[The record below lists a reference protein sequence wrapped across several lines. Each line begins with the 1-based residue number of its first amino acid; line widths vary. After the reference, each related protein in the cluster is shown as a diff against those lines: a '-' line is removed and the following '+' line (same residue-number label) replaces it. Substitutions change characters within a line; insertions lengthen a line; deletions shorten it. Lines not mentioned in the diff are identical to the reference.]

1 MSAPSFAP
9 PPSTTAPT
17 TRANPPY
24 AGPARGSGA
33 TSAQVRVGPF
43 VPAAQRPA
51 AEASPVVGGVM
62 ATAGQVVQAMAEPAM
77 AASSMEV
84 PASIPPYRPLRP
96 IPFAAPA
103 TRSPLYIPPV
113 ATPAGGPAVEDE
125 GMIEPL
131 LIHTAEFAIPS
142 LAAGDRPHATAT
154 NELGDA
160 AVVDASAEAKL
171 PWIDAFL
178 ASTPAMP
185 MVALAE
191 PAQAEP
197 IMAAAIVPEPVVAD
211 GVEAAAFEALPEAG
225 TVEPILEVRVEPP
238 ATLDEATTVS
248 EGADANVEATVAA
261 DEWPL
266 EEAADEFRALRV
278 AMDDTADRDAVDMG
292 NGVAT
297 QGVVFAPLPEWRD
310 DDLMDIMP
318 IRHSGRTPLSNGAL
332 ASDSG
337 LWAERAHKAQEEVQL
352 LRAMASAQSAQ
363 PEHTA
368 AESTA
373 EEAAYS
379 LELLAR
385 RVRAGELTLPSYD
398 PRMGEP
404 AALVAALAA
413 LLGVKLR

>member
-1 MSAPSFAP
+1 
-9 PPSTTAPT
+9 
-17 TRANPPY
+17 
-24 AGPARGSGA
+24 
-33 TSAQVRVGPF
+33 VRVGPF

-51 AEASPVVGGVM
+51 AEAAPIVGGGL
-62 ATAGQVVQAMAEPAM
+62 ATEGQVGQAMAVPAT
-77 AASSMEV
+77 AVPSMEV

-113 ATPAGGPAVEDE
+113 ATPAGEPAVEDE
-125 GMIEPL
+125 GMIEPQ

-142 LAAGDRPHATAT
+142 LSAGDRPHATAT
-154 NELGDA
+154 NEPGDA
-160 AVVDASAEAKL
+160 AVGDASAEAQL

-197 IMAAAIVPEPVVAD
+197 I
-211 GVEAAAFEALPEAG
+211 
-225 TVEPILEVRVEPP
+225 LEVRVEPP
-238 ATLDEATTVS
+238 AAVDEATTDAA
-248 EGADANVEATVAA
+248 GAVANVEATVSA

-266 EEAADEFRALRV
+266 EEAADEFRALR
-278 AMDDTADRDAVDMG
+278 AALDEQADRDAVDMR
-292 NGVAT
+292 NGVVTHGA
-297 QGVVFAPLPEWRD
+297 VFAPLPEWRD

-318 IRHSGRTPLSNGAL
+318 IRHSGQTPLSNGAI
-332 ASDSG
+332 ASNSD
-337 LWAERAHKAQEEVQL
+337 LWAERAHKAQEEAQL

-363 PEHTA
+363 QEHTA

-373 EEAAYS
+373 EEAAHA

>member
-1 MSAPSFAP
+1 
-9 PPSTTAPT
+9 
-17 TRANPPY
+17 
-24 AGPARGSGA
+24 
-33 TSAQVRVGPF
+33 
-43 VPAAQRPA
+43 
-51 AEASPVVGGVM
+51 M
-62 ATAGQVVQAMAEPAM
+62 ATAGQVVQAMAVLATAVP
-77 AASSMEV
+77 SMEV

-113 ATPAGGPAVEDE
+113 ATPGGEPAVEDE
-125 GMIEPL
+125 GMIEPQ

-142 LAAGDRPHATAT
+142 LSAGDRPHATAT
-154 NELGDA
+154 PQSGDDAVGDA
-160 AVVDASAEAKL
+160 VRVDASAEAQL

-185 MVALAE
+185 MVALQE

-197 IMAAAIVPEPVVAD
+197 ILD
-211 GVEAAAFEALPEAG
+211 
-225 TVEPILEVRVEPP
+225 VRVEPP
-238 ATLDEATTVS
+238 ATVDEATTVS
-248 EGADANVEATVAA
+248 KGAVANEEATVAA

-278 AMDDTADRDAVDMG
+278 AMDDTADRDAVDIG

-297 QGVVFAPLPEWRD
+297 QGAVFAPLPEWRD

-318 IRHSGRTPLSNGAL
+318 IRHSGQTPLSNGAI
-332 ASDSG
+332 ASDSD
-337 LWAERAHKAQEEVQL
+337 LWAERAHKAQEEAQL

-363 PEHTA
+363 REHTA

-373 EEAAYS
+373 EEAAHA

>member
-1 MSAPSFAP
+1 M
-9 PPSTTAPT
+9 
-17 TRANPPY
+17 RANPPY

-51 AEASPVVGGVM
+51 AEEAPVVGGVM
-62 ATAGQVVQAMAEPAM
+62 ATAGQVVHAMAASAMAEPAM
-77 AASSMEV
+77 AVSSMEV
-84 PASIPPYRPLRP
+84 PASIPPYRPLQP
-96 IPFAAPA
+96 TPFAAPVTRA
-103 TRSPLYIPPV
+103 TLYIPPV
-113 ATPAGGPAVEDE
+113 ATLAGEPAVEDQ
-125 GMIEPL
+125 GRIEPQ
-131 LIHTAEFAIPS
+131 LIHTAEFAIPT
-142 LAAGDRPHATAT
+142 LFGGDRPHTT
-154 NELGDA
+154 TTPVSGDA
-160 AVVDASAEAKL
+160 AVGDAVRGDASAEAQL

-178 ASTPAMP
+178 ATTPAMP
-185 MVALAE
+185 MVSLQE
-191 PAQAEP
+191 PAQADPNLEVDVKP
-197 IMAAAIVPEPVVAD
+197 SAAA
-211 GVEAAAFEALPEAG
+211 
-225 TVEPILEVRVEPP
+225 
-238 ATLDEATTVS
+238 DEATTVS
-248 EGADANVEATVAA
+248 AGAVANADVPVSA

-266 EEAADEFRALRV
+266 EEAADEFRALR
-278 AMDDTADRDAVDMG
+278 AALDEQADRDAVSIG
-292 NGVAT
+292 NGLAIE
-297 QGVVFAPLPEWRD
+297 GAVFAPLPEWRD

-318 IRHSGRTPLSNGAL
+318 IRHPGQTPLSTGAIP
-332 ASDSG
+332 SESE
-337 LWAERAHKAQEEVQL
+337 LWAARAHRAQEEVQL

-363 PEHTA
+363 PKHTA